1 MGQPMNG
8 PSLAITTFLGGLPM
22 RAVLVPLASVVL
34 LTCLAGNLP
43 AQTLP
48 PPRPL
53 PSEAPATQP
62 VVPPVG
68 MVPGMPPPGY
78 PMPYMHPGLPPGYR
92 PSAYQVW
99 QGYGLTYQG
108 YLRPRVFQ
116 APYGGYYINGYPF
129 PQVHVYPGHHF
140 TPIGKD

>member
-1 MGQPMNG
+1 
-8 PSLAITTFLGGLPM
+8 M
-22 RAVLVPLASVVL
+22 RPVLVPLASLVVL
-34 LTCLAGNLP
+34 TCSTSHLSG
-43 AQTLP
+43 QTLP

-53 PSEAPATQP
+53 PSDGAAAQP
-62 VVPPVG
+62 VLPPVQI
-68 MVPGMPPPGY
+68 MPGMPPGAHPL
-78 PMPYMHPGLPPGYR
+78 PYLPPGLPPGYR

-116 APYGGYYINGYPF
+116 AMYGGYYINGYPF